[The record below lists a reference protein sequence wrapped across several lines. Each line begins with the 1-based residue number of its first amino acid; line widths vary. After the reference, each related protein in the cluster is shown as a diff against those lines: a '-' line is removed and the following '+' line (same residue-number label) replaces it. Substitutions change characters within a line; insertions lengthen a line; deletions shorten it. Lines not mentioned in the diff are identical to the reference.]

1 MVPISGI
8 IIAKNEADR
17 IVSCIESLQPICAEI
32 LVIDSF
38 STDDTVKVSEEAG
51 AKVIQ
56 HPFSGFGAQKRF
68 AVSQAT
74 NNWVLVIDADEVLS
88 MELQSE
94 ISQLFQQTPK
104 VSGFCLPRTFVFL
117 GRKMKGGNEEKKKY
131 LRLFDRTK
139 GNFNNKP
146 VHEDVEI
153 KGEVAWL
160 RGSLLHYSYRDL
172 HHYFEKFNQYTS
184 LAAEE
189 LAKQRKQKSGL
200 YLYFRFGISFWQ
212 YYLLKG
218 FVKDGFPGFVW
229 SICSAFY
236 PVVKY
241 AKARAIREK
250 QNSKQ

>member
-17 IVSCIESLQPICAEI
+17 IVSCIKSLQPICAEI

-51 AKVIQ
+51 ARVIQ
-56 HPFSGFGAQKRF
+56 HRFDGFGAQKQF
-68 AVSQAT
+68 AVSHAS

-88 MELQSE
+88 SDLQAE
-94 ISQLFQQTPK
+94 IQEKFKNEPS
-104 VSGFCLPRTFVFL
+104 VNGFYLPRTFVFL
-117 GRKMKGGNEEKKKY
+117 GKQMRGGGEEKKKY
-131 LRLFDRTK
+131 LRLFNKQK
-139 GNFNNKP
+139 GNFNHKP

-153 KGEVAWL
+153 EGEAAWL

-172 HHYFEKFNQYTS
+172 HHYFEKLNQYTT
-184 LAAEE
+184 LAANE
-189 LAKQRKQKSGL
+189 LAKQGKRKSGL

-212 YYLLKG
+212 YYLIKG

-236 PVVKY
+236 PIVKY
-241 AKARAIREK
+241 AKARAIIEK
-250 QNSKQ
+250 K